1 MNFNYVRGNLE
12 KHIKKEFPK
21 FEIIDKRE
29 SKLMKLLSKVLFF
42 NKTFM
47 TSYITVIGSK
57 VYVPRMPWKKTNPF
71 GAASVHMKDGK
82 RLGFMFKF
90 LYLFPQILTPLCLL
104 GFWNPWFFLVALCI
118 LPFPAPWRAKFE
130 LRGYTIS
137 MAVSWWLLDRR
148 PDFDFY
154 AKQFT
159 GPNYYYMYPFKDYM
173 KERLEE
179 EFERIRADRLEPHE
193 EHIKKVLLREA

>member
-1 MNFNYVRGNLE
+1 MQSSNCV
-12 KHIKKEFPK
+12 
-21 FEIIDKRE
+21 D
-29 SKLMKLLSKVLFF
+29 
-42 NKTFM
+42 
-47 TSYITVIGSK
+47 
-57 VYVPRMPWKKTNPF
+57 
-71 GAASVHMKDGK
+71 
-82 RLGFMFKF
+82 
-90 LYLFPQILTPLCLL
+90 
-104 GFWNPWFFLVALCI
+104 
-118 LPFPAPWRAKFE
+118 
-130 LRGYTIS
+130 
-137 MAVSWWLLDRR
+137 VSWWLLDRR